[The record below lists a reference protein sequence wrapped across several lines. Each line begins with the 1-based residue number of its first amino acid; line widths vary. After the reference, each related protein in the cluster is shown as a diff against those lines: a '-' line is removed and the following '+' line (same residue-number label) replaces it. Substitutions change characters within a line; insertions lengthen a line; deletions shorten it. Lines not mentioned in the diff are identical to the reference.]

1 MLFVDKER
9 KEPYGVLFYAISL
22 LSFLS
27 GRTPEFFVAEWAG
40 GRIEWCLR
48 TLSFNALVA
57 PFIHNIPRLGWSC
70 TRTALRWWPQRSV
83 GYLSRERMTWALLFP
98 FASRHVLRRYTPFVN
113 RFTLVFFHLNCCSG
127 LRKDSNCRRF
137 ALILSSLISC
147 CDLRRGREARSWK
160 IALCY
165 LPDSTVTLNCVAVL
179 FQWLKASPFIGNW
192 I

>member
-1 MLFVDKER
+1 MVWKIIWTRFIEQQLDIEKKKKTTLLFVDKER

-113 RFTLVFFHLNCCSG
+113 RFTFTF
-127 LRKDSNCRRF
+127 
-137 ALILSSLISC
+137 LS
-147 CDLRRGREARSWK
+147 
-160 IALCY
+160 
-165 LPDSTVTLNCVAVL
+165 T
-179 FQWLKASPFIGNW
+179 
-192 I
+192 